1 MTIIYDLVDPSEMTA
16 YARQFNEEVLRARFV
31 LDQILPNVLQEDLE
45 FRVRSGQLQDVDIAE
60 FRAFDV
66 QPRMLGRP
74 GVVRKRGELPPLG
87 IQVPLLEEESLR
99 LRTLQSGNNNP
110 IIDAIYDDVE
120 RVTRSL
126 QGRVEAARAD
136 LLLDGIV
143 TIAENGV
150 AITIDFG
157 MPASHKPVI
166 AAGNT
171 QWTVANA
178 ATAKPIDN
186 LLAWLEIYSQDTG
199 TIPRGMMMSRTLFA
213 ALAVNTQML
222 AYAQAGAATAP
233 TRLDLVT
240 INNIFASFG
249 IPPITNL
256 GANDLGR
263 QVPGAGTPT
272 NPFYDVQVRI
282 NGVQTR
288 LIPTDKVVF
297 VPPTDTPV
305 GATFYG
311 ATAESIRLVERNLI
325 QRQAAPGITV
335 LALQNENP
343 VQTFTVGSA
352 IALPVAINPEYLF
365 TADVA

>member
-16 YARQFNEEVLRARFV
+16 YARRFNEEVLRAQFV

-74 GVVRKRGELPPLG
+74 GIVRKRGELPPLG

-99 LRTLQSGNNNP
+99 LRTLQSGNQNP

-120 RVTRSL
+120 RVTRSM

-136 LLLDGIV
+136 VLLDGIV

-150 AITIDFG
+150 AITVDFG
-157 MPASHKPVI
+157 MAASHKPVL
-166 AAGNT
+166 AGGA

-186 LLAWLEIYSQDTG
+186 LLAWMEIYSTDTG
-199 TIPRGMMMSRTLFA
+199 TIPRGMMLSRTLFA

-222 AYAQAGAATAP
+222 AYAQAGAASAP

-272 NPFYDVQVRI
+272 NPFYDVKVRV
-282 NGVQTR
+282 NGVQTA
-288 LIPTDKVVF
+288 LLPTDKVVF

-311 ATAESIRLVERNLI
+311 ATAESIRLVEQNLI
-325 QRQAAPGITV
+325 KREAAPGITV

-352 IALPVAINPEYLF
+352 IALPVIINPEYLF

>member
-31 LDQILPNVLQEDLE
+31 LDQVLPNVLQEDLE

-60 FRAFDV
+60 FRAWDV

-74 GVVRKRGELPPLG
+74 GVIRKRGELPPLG
-87 IQVPLLEEESLR
+87 IQMPLTEEESLR
-99 LRTLQSGNNNP
+99 LRMLQSGTDNP
-110 IIDAIYDDVE
+110 IVDAIYDDVE

-136 LLLDGIV
+136 VLIDGIV

-150 AITIDFG
+150 AITVDFG
-157 MPASHKPVI
+157 MPASHKPVL
-166 AAGNT
+166 AGGA

-178 ATAKPIDN
+178 ATAKPVDD
-186 LLAWLEIYSQDTG
+186 LLAWMEIYSTDTG
-199 TIPRGMMMSRTLFA
+199 TLPRGMMMSRTRFA
-213 ALAVNTQML
+213 ALAVNAQML
-222 AYAQAGAATAP
+222 AFAQGGSATAP
-233 TRLDLVT
+233 TRIDLAT
-240 INNIFASFG
+240 INQIFGGFG
-249 IPPITNL
+249 LPPITNL
-256 GANDLGR
+256 GATDLGR
-263 QVPGAGTPT
+263 EVPGAGTPT
-272 NPFYDVQVRI
+272 NPFYDVKVRVG
-282 NGVQTR
+282 GVQTP
-288 LIPTDKVVF
+288 LLPTDKVLF
-297 VPPTDTPV
+297 LPPTDVPT

-311 ATAESIRLVERNLI
+311 TTAEAIRLIERNLI
-325 QRQAAPGITV
+325 QRSAAPGITV

-352 IALPVAINPEYLF
+352 IALPVIINPEYLF